1 MLLGHG
7 RGRGDVLPSNIV
19 AGQHDAMGSE
29 HLHAVAGVVDAG
41 SDVVAVLCFR
51 L

>member
-1 MLLGHG
+1 MV
-7 RGRGDVLPSNIV
+7 RWVVSTRN
-19 AGQHDAMGSE
+19 
-29 HLHAVAGVVDAG
+29 AVAGVVDAG